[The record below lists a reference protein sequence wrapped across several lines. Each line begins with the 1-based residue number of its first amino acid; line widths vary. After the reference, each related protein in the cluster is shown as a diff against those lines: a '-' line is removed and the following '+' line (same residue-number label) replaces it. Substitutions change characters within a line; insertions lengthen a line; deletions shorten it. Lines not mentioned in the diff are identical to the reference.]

1 MFGVGGDRYDRFD
14 RCNLALPPG
23 RQSREA
29 GETLRG
35 DLRGDRALREDDRL
49 CAGQDEVPEGV
60 PDREPEDASRGFW
73 LQSTI
78 DCKEHLGSSC
88 VYQMTLQSDV
98 VLGGYTVPEGTT
110 VIRVGHMTSNDACN
124 FKNPEKFLPE
134 RWLRDSAERHSAH
147 PFANIP
153 WGHGARSIC
162 SKRIL

>member
-49 CAGQDEVPEGV
+49 CAGQDEVPQGV
-60 PDREPEDASRGFW
+60 PDREPADASRGFR

-78 DCKEHLGSSC
+78 DCK
-88 VYQMTLQSDV
+88 
-98 VLGGYTVPEGTT
+98 
-110 VIRVGHMTSNDACN
+110 
-124 FKNPEKFLPE
+124 
-134 RWLRDSAERHSAH
+134 
-147 PFANIP
+147 
-153 WGHGARSIC
+153 
-162 SKRIL
+162 